1 ADRAERF
8 RQLHEAGQHRRAE
21 RRLGSRR
28 PGPGAGADRLS
39 AGRRSAGEAGCGRAR
54 RRPRAGAKPSL
65 RGRRRDRA
73 VRGSRR
79 QRARPVAAQDGGRRG
94 EARRRQ
100 AGRRQGAQAAQASR
114 RQAKEEVAPVEKT
127 DFSMRDPER
136 VPPPPAMSSARQ
148 SRAPLHAIYLVLAAL
163 VFAAMA
169 LATKVAAAR
178 LPGPQIAFVRFLI
191 GLGACAIARTR
202 VRMQARNKVGLLM
215 RGAFG
220 GAAVLCFFLGIAHLP
235 VGIAT
240 LLNYTAPV
248 FTAVYAALF
257 LGEAITPTTLGAL
270 GLTTVGVVMVMLGT
284 APAGSF
290 VLGRWQLVGVLSAM
304 LSGAAVATIREVRK
318 TDGSWEIFAAF
329 CAAGAAICVVP
340 AVRDWV
346 APTPREWLV

>member
-1 ADRAERF
+1 
-8 RQLHEAGQHRRAE
+8 
-21 RRLGSRR
+21 
-28 PGPGAGADRLS
+28 
-39 AGRRSAGEAGCGRAR
+39 
-54 RRPRAGAKPSL
+54 
-65 RGRRRDRA
+65 
-73 VRGSRR
+73 
-79 QRARPVAAQDGGRRG
+79 
-94 EARRRQ
+94 
-100 AGRRQGAQAAQASR
+100 
-114 RQAKEEVAPVEKT
+114 
-127 DFSMRDPER
+127 MRDPER

-346 APTPREWLV
+346 APTPREWLVLTVVGLTSVVGQLLMTYALRYVRAAVGGIIAQLTPVTSLALGWAIFGDRIGGLALAGAVLTLVGVSVGGYLAAGRQADPVED

>member
-1 ADRAERF
+1 
-8 RQLHEAGQHRRAE
+8 
-21 RRLGSRR
+21 
-28 PGPGAGADRLS
+28 
-39 AGRRSAGEAGCGRAR
+39 
-54 RRPRAGAKPSL
+54 
-65 RGRRRDRA
+65 
-73 VRGSRR
+73 
-79 QRARPVAAQDGGRRG
+79 
-94 EARRRQ
+94 
-100 AGRRQGAQAAQASR
+100 
-114 RQAKEEVAPVEKT
+114 
-127 DFSMRDPER
+127 MRDPER

-318 TDGSWEIFAAF
+318 TDGSWEIFTAF
-329 CAAGAAICVVP
+329 CVAGAAICAIP
-340 AVRDWV
+340 AVRGWV
-346 APTPREWLV
+346 APTRFEWLILLVVGLTSVVGQLLMTHALRYVRAAVGGIIAQLTSVTSLAFGWGVFGDRIGGLALAGAVLTLAGVSVGAYLASGREADPVDE